1 MDDKKDEMRLKKRE
15 MDGSGGKG
23 VMQGGKRGC
32 EEPRGKEGED
42 RLWKQ

>member
-15 MDGSGGKG
+15 MDGSGGEG

-32 EEPRGKEGED
+32 
-42 RLWKQ
+42 